1 MFTLSRMRRK
11 GEFHSG
17 VVVGTRWAGL
27 KMLISSDFHAQRS
40 TEVMQNA
47 LGGKKK
53 NKKHPA
59 CGRSAGGNALLVR
72 ESSEMNDQALVIQI
86 TTFYNHCEQK
96 R

>member
-27 KMLISSDFHAQRS
+27 KVLISSDFHAQRS

-47 LGGKKK
+47 LGKKK
-53 NKKHPA
+53 KTSSMWQVCRWK
-59 CGRSAGGNALLVR
+59 CLVGER
-72 ESSEMNDQALVIQI
+72 VQ
-86 TTFYNHCEQK
+86 